1 MNWKL
6 EEGDGVTEGDFG
18 TVGAIAIAFVYGFL
32 PREAV
37 LIKKSADNS
46 GRKSKYS
53 SQWRLILFS
62 KIISSNYI
70 VFLVDLK
77 LEDKNMPEMI
87 IYQSNGEDELFVEQ
101 QLSQLPQIS
110 SDAVTATVTID
121 ASQTY
126 QEIDGFGASFTDSAA
141 YLIHQVL
148 DEKQRTEVMSKL
160 FHPGN
165 GIGLSF
171 LRSPMGASDY
181 ARTVYSYNDL
191 PEQATDLELSRFSIA
206 HDEADIIPLLQQ
218 ALELNPDIKLM
229 ASPWSA
235 PGWMKTSG
243 SMIAGQL
250 KPEYYQVYADY
261 FVRYIQAFA
270 AHGLPTYAVTPQNE
284 PLFEPHHYPSMR
296 MLPEQQREFIRNYLK
311 PAFREQQIDTKILC
325 YDHNWDRPD
334 YPLSVLDTAAA
345 EVDGVAWHW
354 YGGAP
359 AAQSEVL
366 AAYPGKEVH
375 FTEGSGGEWIPP
387 FEQAFSNVMRTGI
400 EILRN
405 HSKSF
410 VLWNMALDEQNGPTV
425 PGFGTS
431 TCRGVV
437 LINQQTR
444 ALTYTLD
451 YYALAHFS
459 KIIRPQAQRIDSAS
473 SREPIRSVA
482 FRNTDGSVAAVL
494 FNDGEAEEAVAV
506 EFPGEER
513 VSFSMPPKSAL
524 SLKVSGTAE

>member
-1 MNWKL
+1 M
-6 EEGDGVTEGDFG
+6 
-18 TVGAIAIAFVYGFL
+18 
-32 PREAV
+32 RE
-37 LIKKSADNS
+37 
-46 GRKSKYS
+46 
-53 SQWRLILFS
+53 
-62 KIISSNYI
+62 II
-70 VFLVDLK
+70 
-77 LEDKNMPEMI
+77 M
-87 IYQSNGEDELFVEQ
+87 YQSNGEDELFVEQ
-101 QLSQLPQIS
+101 SVAQLPQIS
-110 SDAVTATVTID
+110 ADVVTATVEID

-126 QEIDGFGASFTDSAA
+126 QEMDGFGASFTDSAA

-148 DEKQRTEVMSKL
+148 DEEQRTEVMSKL
-160 FHPGN
+160 FDPQD

-171 LRSPMGASDY
+171 LRNPMGASDY

-191 PEQATDLELSRFSIA
+191 PENETDPELSGFSIA

-218 ALELNPDIKLM
+218 ALKLNPEIKLM

-243 SMIAGQL
+243 SMITGQL
-250 KPEYYQVYADY
+250 KPEHYQVYADY

-270 AHGLPTYAVTPQNE
+270 AHGLPTYAVTAQNE
-284 PLFEPHHYPSMR
+284 PLYEPQHYPGML
-296 MLPEQQREFIRNYLK
+296 MLPEEQLVFIRDYLK
-311 PAFREQQIDTKILC
+311 PSFRKHGLDTKILC

-334 YPLSVLDTAAA
+334 YPLTVLEEAEA

-410 VLWNMALDEQNGPTV
+410 VLWNMALDQQNGPTV
-425 PGFGTS
+425 PGFGKS

-437 LINQQTR
+437 TVSQQTR
-444 ALTYTLD
+444 ELTYTLD

-459 KIIRPQAQRIDSAS
+459 KVIRPKALRLDTAAS
-473 SREPIRSVA
+473 KGHVRSVA
-482 FRNTDGSVAAVL
+482 FRNSDGSVAAVL
-494 FNDGEAEEAVAV
+494 FNNGDKEENVAV
-506 EFPGEER
+506 KLEGEE
-513 VSFSMPPKSAL
+513 VMTFSMAPKSAV
-524 SLKVSGTAE
+524 SLKMDGSRE